1 MNISQLE
8 YFVTTVQYG
17 SFSMAAKELF
27 VTPQAVSKSV
37 GDLERELRVH
47 LCEKS
52 GRSVKPTE
60 FGRMFAARASE
71 ALSCLLDLETLA
83 RHQERIEADEG
94 RVSLAVACSPC
105 RGNVIRAHDFNAF
118 AKAHPRIEL
127 STTYHSSGACLG
139 ALEEGVVD
147 AAVIVGRTG
156 KPGLSCVK
164 LLAFPLHV
172 AVAENHPL
180 AAATSI
186 RIADLEG
193 TSLAAP
199 EDLRYCRS
207 FIADHLRAR
216 KVEPSFASLEPFVDR
231 NRDFLENERGAL
243 FVAPDPALE
252 ALYPSAVVRPLH
264 AEDQMTV
271 PLCLAYADAVENPV
285 LPHLERYLLAT
296 AARIRR
302 DLR

>member
-8 YFVTTVQYG
+8 YFVTTVQHG

-37 GDLERELRVH
+37 GDLERELHVH

-52 GRSVKPTE
+52 GRSVKPTA

-71 ALSCLLDLETLA
+71 ALSCLVDLETLA
-83 RHQERIEADEG
+83 RHQERAEADEG
-94 RVSLAVACSPC
+94 RISLAVACSPC
-105 RGNVIRAHDFNAF
+105 RGNVIHSHSFDAF

-127 STTYHSSGACLG
+127 SATYHSSGACLC

-172 AVAENHPL
+172 AVSTNHPL
-180 AAATSI
+180 ASKETV
-186 RIADLEG
+186 RISDLEG
-193 TSLAAP
+193 TPLAAP

-216 KVEPSFASLEPFVDR
+216 RVEPRFVPLEPFVDR
-231 NRDFLENERGAL
+231 NRAFLENEHGAL
-243 FVAPDPALE
+243 FVAPDPAIGT
-252 ALYPSAVVRPLH
+252 LYPSTAVRPLD

-271 PLCLAYADAVENPV
+271 PLCLAYADAAENPV
-285 LPHLERYLLAT
+285 LPHLERYLLTT

-302 DLR
+302 ELR

>member
-8 YFVTTVQYG
+8 YFVTTVQHG

-37 GDLERELRVH
+37 GDLERELRVN

-83 RHQERIEADEG
+83 RHQERVEADEG
-94 RVSLAVACSPC
+94 RISLALACSPC
-105 RGNVIRAHDFNAF
+105 RGNVIRARNLDLF

-147 AAVIVGRTG
+147 AAVIVGRVS
-156 KPGLSCVK
+156 KPGLSCVR

-172 AVAENHPL
+172 AVSASHPL
-180 AAATSI
+180 AATASV

-193 TSLAAP
+193 TPLAAP
-199 EDLRYCRS
+199 EDLRYCRNFVS
-207 FIADHLRAR
+207 DHLRAR
-216 KVEPSFASLEPFVDR
+216 KVEPRFVALEPFVDR
-231 NRDFLENERGAL
+231 NREFLESGGAL
-243 FVAPDPALE
+243 FVTPDPALA

-264 AEDQMTV
+264 AEDQMTI
-271 PLCLAYADAVENPV
+271 PLCLAYRDPAENPV
-285 LPHLERYLLAT
+285 LPHLERYLLST